1 MVEEILRDAIVKFN
15 KKVET
20 DPKLAKEI
28 SGMKRVIQFEMTDTG
43 EFFHFVLENE
53 RVGELQKG
61 QVEKPDIRVICAADV
76 IKQIYSGELR
86 PMKAIATR
94 KIHVK
99 ATLEDMLTLRKF
111 F

>member
-1 MVEEILRDAIVKFN
+1 MVEEVLRDAIVKFN
-15 KKVET
+15 KKAET
-20 DPKLAKEI
+20 DPKLAEEI
-28 SGMKRVIQFEMTDTG
+28 SGMKRVIQFDISDTK
-43 EFFHFVLENE
+43 EFFHFMLDNQ

-61 QVEKPDIRVICAADV
+61 QVENPDIRVICDADV
-76 IKQIYSGELR
+76 IKQLNSGELK

-99 ATLEDMLTLRKF
+99 AKLEDMLTLRKF

>member
-1 MVEEILRDAIVKFN
+1 MVEEVLREAIVKFN
-15 KKVET
+15 KKAEI

-28 SGMKRVIQFEMTDTG
+28 SGMKRVIQFEISDTG
-43 EFFHFVLENE
+43 EFFHFVLENQ
-53 RVGELQKG
+53 RVSELQKG
-61 QVEKPDIRVICAADV
+61 LIEKPDIRVICDADV
-76 IKQIYSGELR
+76 VKQLYSGELR

-99 ATLEDMLTLRKF
+99 AKLEDMLTLRKF

>member
-1 MVEEILRDAIVKFN
+1 MVEEVLKEAIIKFN
-15 KKVET
+15 KKAET

-28 SGMKRVIQFEMTDTG
+28 TGMKRVMQFEISDTG
-43 EFFHFVLENE
+43 EFFNFLLENK

-61 QVEKPDIRVICAADV
+61 KVEKPDIRVICDAEV
-76 IKQIYSGELR
+76 LKQLYSGELR

-94 KIHVK
+94 KIHVR
-99 ATLEDMLTLRKF
+99 ASLEDMLTLRKF

>member
-1 MVEEILRDAIVKFN
+1 MVEAVLRDAIVKFN
-15 KKVET
+15 KKAET

-28 SGMKRVIQFEMTDTG
+28 SGMKRVIQFEISDTG
-43 EFFHFVLENE
+43 EFFNFLLENQ
-53 RVGELQKG
+53 RVGDLQKG
-61 QVEKPDIRVICAADV
+61 RIEKPDIRVICDAEV
-76 IKQIYSGELR
+76 VKQLYSGELR

-99 ATLEDMLTLRKF
+99 ASLEDMLTLRRF

>member
-1 MVEEILRDAIVKFN
+1 MAEEVLKDAIVKFN
-15 KKVET
+15 KKAEE

-28 SGMKRVIQFEMTDTG
+28 AGMTRVIQFDVTDTG
-43 EFFHFVLENE
+43 EFFHFVLHDQ
-53 RVGELQKG
+53 RVDELHKG
-61 QVEKPDIRVICAADV
+61 PVVNPDIRVICSSDTL
-76 IKQIYSGELR
+76 KQIYSGELR

-94 KIHVK
+94 KIQVK

>member
-1 MVEEILRDAIVKFN
+1 MVEEVLREAIVKFN
-15 KKVET
+15 KKAET

-28 SGMKRVIQFEMTDTG
+28 SGMTRVVQFEISDTG
-43 EFFHFVLENE
+43 EFFHFTLENQ
-53 RVGELQKG
+53 RVGELQNG
-61 QVEKPDIRVICAADV
+61 RIENADIRVICDAEV
-76 IKQIYSGELR
+76 LKQLYSGELR

-99 ATLEDMLTLRKF
+99 AKLEDMLTLRKF

>member
-1 MVEEILRDAIVKFN
+1 MVEEVLREAIVKFN
-15 KKVET
+15 KKAET

-28 SGMKRVIQFEMTDTG
+28 SGMTRAVQFEISDTG
-43 EFFHFVLENE
+43 EFFHFVLENKQ
-53 RVGELQKG
+53 VGELQKG
-61 QVEKPDIRVICAADV
+61 RIVNPDIRVVCDAEV
-76 IKQIYSGELR
+76 LKQLYSGELR

-99 ATLEDMLTLRKF
+99 AKLEDMLTLRKF

>member
-1 MVEEILRDAIVKFN
+1 MVEEVLRDAIVKFN
-15 KKVET
+15 KKAET

-28 SGMKRVIQFEMTDTG
+28 TGMKRVIQFEITDAG
-43 EFFHFVLENE
+43 EFFHFVLENQ

-61 QVEKPDIRVICAADV
+61 QVEKPDIRVICTADV
-76 IKQIYSGELR
+76 IKQLYSGELR

-99 ATLEDMLTLRKF
+99 ASLEDMLTLRKF